1 MREAILYDSAMRLF
15 GDLVTSE
22 TLAAAENGTWPA
34 ALWRA
39 VEEAGY
45 LDVLADGTAG
55 MVEAVTILCAA
66 GYHAAP
72 VPLLETMLA
81 RLLCA
86 ACGLRAPLG
95 PLSLAGDAG
104 SGDAIPWGRAAAA
117 IAVMSDDGVRLVEPG
132 SVQLEAGRNLAGEPR
147 DRLAAPLLKGQ
158 TAPLPNAIEVTLLR
172 RLGALGRAAQM
183 AGAMEAA
190 LALSVRYA
198 NDRTQFGRPIGKFQ
212 AIQQQLARLAEEA
225 AAASVAVD
233 GAAAA
238 VAQARSSAGLA
249 VAAAKIRA
257 GEAAGKVAE
266 IAHQVHGAIGF
277 THEHSLH
284 YLTRRLWSWRDEF
297 GSESEWA
304 LELGRDLLAAGADQL
319 WPAITTA

>member
-22 TLAAAENGTWPA
+22 TLSAAENGTWPA

-45 LDVLADGTAG
+45 LDVLADGTSG

-86 ACGLRAPLG
+86 AGGLRAPLG
-95 PLSLAGDAG
+95 PLSLVGDAG

-117 IAVMSDDGVRLVEPG
+117 IAIVSDDGVRLVEPG

-147 DRLAAPLLKGQ
+147 DRLAAPLPGGA
-158 TAPLPNAIEVTLLR
+158 TPLPNAIEAGLLR

-183 AGAMEAA
+183 AGAMEAV

-238 VAQARSSAGLA
+238 VVEARSSAGLA

-304 LELGRDLLAAGADQL
+304 LELGRDLLAAGADQM
-319 WPAITTA
+319 WPAITAA